1 MVFQSGSND
10 VFAICLVF
18 QAVAFYNGIITF
30 WSTWSERKYDLEE
43 YGETEQSAREILGG
57 VY

>member
-18 QAVAFYNGIITF
+18 QAVAFITVLLL
-30 WSTWSERKYDLEE
+30 SDPPEVKKSDLEE
-43 YGETEQSAREILGG
+43 YGGTEQSARETLEG